1 MKPVGKHVWSHA
13 CLSAQRRSSMD
24 LAVAEG
30 DGDAAGAAAGAAAA
44 AASEEDDSLD
54 ESGDEADLHAE
65 SKGEVSCGRSIAM
78 GDTCH

>member
-30 DGDAAGAAAGAAAA
+30 DGDAAA